1 MKSASPDLAA
11 SKIRRL
17 SRLRPRLGIVLGSG
31 FNSCLDSMQI
41 ETSIPFGKLPGF
53 PKAEVAGHAGQLVLG
68 SIGAQDVAVL
78 RGRTHFYEGRSMA
91 EVTFAVRTLAAFG
104 VRAVLLTNAAGAIN
118 PKFRVGDF
126 MLLADHINFMG
137 VNPLREMA
145 PRNSAPFVDL
155 TRVYD
160 VALNRLLIRAS
171 KACGIRLR
179 KGVYIA
185 VSGPSYETPA
195 EIAAF
200 GQWGGDAVGM
210 STVPEAIAGRQ
221 CGLRVCAL
229 SSITNLAARSS
240 NAPLNHAE
248 VLAAGANTSGGAGEL
263 LQRFIML
270 FGATSPQGTTG

>member
-1 MKSASPDLAA
+1 MKSASPELAA
-11 SKIRRL
+11 SKIKRL

-41 ETSIPFGKLPGF
+41 ETTIPYSKLPAF
-53 PKAEVAGHAGQLVLG
+53 PKVGVAGHDGQLVLG
-68 SIGAQDVAVL
+68 TLGDQHVAVL
-78 RGRTHFYEGRSMA
+78 RGRTHFYEGRSMSD
-91 EVTFAVRTLAAFG
+91 VTFAVRTLAAFG
-104 VRAVLLTNAAGAIN
+104 IQAVLLTNAAGAIN

-137 VNPLREMA
+137 VNPLREIS
-145 PRNSAPFVDL
+145 PRNSAGFVDL

-160 VALNRLLIRAS
+160 AALNGLLLRAGRT
-171 KACGIRLR
+171 CGIRLR

-200 GQWGGDAVGM
+200 GQWGADAVGM
-210 STVPEAIAGRQ
+210 STVPEAIAARQ
-221 CGLRVCAL
+221 CGLRVCGL
-229 SSITNLAARSS
+229 SCITNLAARAA

-248 VLAAGANTSGGAGEL
+248 VLAAGVNVRGCTGEL
-263 LQRFIML
+263 LQRFATL
-270 FGATSPQGTTG
+270 FGAASSQSIAV